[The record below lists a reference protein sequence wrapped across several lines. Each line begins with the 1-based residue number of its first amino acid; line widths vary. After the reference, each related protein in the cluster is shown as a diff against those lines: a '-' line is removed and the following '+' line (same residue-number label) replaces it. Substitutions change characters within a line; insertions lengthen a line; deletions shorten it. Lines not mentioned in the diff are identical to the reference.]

1 MSKLRKII
9 HTSLFATI
17 ETILLALRDK
27 NLKCVRPECGAR
39 GKVEANQLGVHH
51 LGSRNQIGK

>member
-39 GKVEANQLGVHH
+39 GKVEANQLG
-51 LGSRNQIGK
+51 GSSSGEQESDR